1 MLSHIIGW
9 SLENRFIVLLTAIV
23 ISVFG
28 GLALKKINLDA
39 FPDVTP
45 IQVQINAVA
54 PSLNPL
60 EIEQQV
66 TLPIER
72 QLSGLPGLNNI
83 RSISKFGFGQ
93 LILTFDDDVNIYLAR
108 QLTAEKLQQSNLPA
122 NLPMPSLG
130 PLSTGLGEVFH
141 YVVEGK
147 DYSLEELTTIQDWI
161 IKPRLSAV
169 SGVAEINTW
178 GGEKR
183 QYQVIPQINKLVKYK
198 IRLGE
203 IIQSLQRNNINVGGG
218 NIVQAGE
225 YHLIHGL
232 GTVSSIEEIE
242 NIPVTYREGI
252 PIRISDVAQVMLGH
266 EIRRGAVTIN
276 ASGETVLGLGFMLKG
291 ENSYVVTKKL
301 AAKVKD
307 IQADLP
313 MGVKIRVLYQ
323 RTDLTDAVI
332 LTVKENL
339 FYGALLV
346 VATLFWF
353 MGSLRAGL
361 IVALAIPL
369 SMLFAFIEMVQ
380 FSIAGSLMSLGAI
393 DFGLIVDSSVI
404 VVENSMRK
412 LQEGV
417 KQKSRIEVV
426 RQASIEVRKPTLFG
440 ELIILVVF
448 LPILTLEGVEGKL
461 FFPMALTM
469 IFALAGSLII
479 SMTLTPVLASYLL
492 PMGKNHSETF
502 LMRTARVI
510 YQPVLQFAIRFKEVF
525 IISGIL
531 LTGLGIY
538 LGSKI
543 GNEFIPRLSEGTIV
557 INTVRLAGIS
567 LEESVRYGQRLEKLL
582 LEKFPDEIKE
592 VWTRTGTAQIATD
605 PMGLELSDLFIT
617 LRPRNLWKKAKN
629 QDELSIKIRDT
640 LKNMPAMR
648 TVLTQPI
655 EMRVNEMTAGI
666 RTDFGVKIFGDS
678 FEILKEKAT
687 EISAI
692 LEEVSGSSD
701 VYVEQITGQVVLEIK
716 VRQDAIGRYGLSA
729 EEVLKFIEGI
739 GAIPIGEIREGQRR
753 FDLVVRLE
761 GKYRNQPEALGSLI
775 IFTESGKMLPF
786 DELVSFR
793 QLDSPST
800 ISREW
805 QKRRITVQCNVVS
818 KDLRGFVE
826 AVKRRIRQ
834 EIEMPTGYHIEL
846 GGQFEHLE
854 RAEDRLKIIIP
865 TSLFL
870 ILCLLFISTGRL
882 SDSLIIFTGAPFAA
896 LGGIT
901 LLFLRDM
908 PFTISAAVGFVA
920 VSGVAMLNGLVLMST
935 IRQKIDSGLQVSEA
949 VFQGAMIRFRPVIM
963 TALVA
968 SAGFLPMAINTGVGA
983 EIQRPLSTVVI
994 GGVFSD
1000 CLLTLCILPALAVLF
1015 LRPNQTK
1022 L

>member
-1 MLSHIIGW
+1 MC
-9 SLENRFIVLLTAIV
+9 
-23 ISVFG
+23 
-28 GLALKKINLDA
+28 
-39 FPDVTP
+39 
-45 IQVQINAVA
+45 
-54 PSLNPL
+54 
-60 EIEQQV
+60 
-66 TLPIER
+66 
-72 QLSGLPGLNNI
+72 
-83 RSISKFGFGQ
+83 
-93 LILTFDDDVNIYLAR
+93 
-108 QLTAEKLQQSNLPA
+108 
-122 NLPMPSLG
+122 
-130 PLSTGLGEVFH
+130 
-141 YVVEGK
+141 
-147 DYSLEELTTIQDWI
+147 
-161 IKPRLSAV
+161 
-169 SGVAEINTW
+169 
-178 GGEKR
+178 
-183 QYQVIPQINKLVKYK
+183 
-198 IRLGE
+198 
-203 IIQSLQRNNINVGGG
+203 
-218 NIVQAGE
+218 
-225 YHLIHGL
+225 
-232 GTVSSIEEIE
+232 SS
-242 NIPVTYREGI
+242 
-252 PIRISDVAQVMLGH
+252 DL
-266 EIRRGAVTIN
+266 
-276 ASGETVLGLGFMLKG
+276 
-291 ENSYVVTKKL
+291 
-301 AAKVKD
+301 VKD

-678 FEILKEKAT
+678 FEVLKEKA
-687 EISAI
+687 
-692 LEEVSGSSD
+692 
-701 VYVEQITGQVVLEIK
+701 K
-716 VRQDAIGRYGLSA
+716 IGRA
-729 EEVLKFIEGI
+729 HV
-739 GAIPIGEIREGQRR
+739 
-753 FDLVVRLE
+753 
-761 GKYRNQPEALGSLI
+761 
-775 IFTESGKMLPF
+775 
-786 DELVSFR
+786 
-793 QLDSPST
+793 
-800 ISREW
+800 
-805 QKRRITVQCNVVS
+805 
-818 KDLRGFVE
+818 
-826 AVKRRIRQ
+826 
-834 EIEMPTGYHIEL
+834 
-846 GGQFEHLE
+846 
-854 RAEDRLKIIIP
+854 
-865 TSLFL
+865 
-870 ILCLLFISTGRL
+870 
-882 SDSLIIFTGAPFAA
+882 
-896 LGGIT
+896 
-901 LLFLRDM
+901 
-908 PFTISAAVGFVA
+908 
-920 VSGVAMLNGLVLMST
+920 
-935 IRQKIDSGLQVSEA
+935 
-949 VFQGAMIRFRPVIM
+949 
-963 TALVA
+963 
-968 SAGFLPMAINTGVGA
+968 
-983 EIQRPLSTVVI
+983 
-994 GGVFSD
+994 
-1000 CLLTLCILPALAVLF
+1000 
-1015 LRPNQTK
+1015 
-1022 L
+1022 

>member
-9 SLENRFIVLLTAIV
+9 SLQNRFTVLLVAIV

-28 GLALKKINLDA
+28 ILALKEINLDA

-93 LILTFDDDVNIYLAR
+93 LILTFDDTVNIYLAR

-147 DYSLEELTTIQDWI
+147 DHSLEELTTIQDWF

-178 GGEKR
+178 GGKKR

-198 IRLGE
+198 IRLAE
-203 IIQSLQRNNINVGGG
+203 IIKSLQRNNINVGGG

-232 GTVSSIEEIE
+232 GTVSSIDEIE
-242 NIPVTYREGI
+242 NIPITLREGI

-276 ASGETVLGLGFMLKG
+276 GTGETVLGLGFMLKG
-291 ENSYVVTKKL
+291 ENSYLVTKNL
-301 AAKVKD
+301 AAKVEE

-313 MGVKIRVLYQ
+313 AGVKIKVVYQ

-346 VATLFWF
+346 VAILFWF

-412 LQEGV
+412 LQEGG
-417 KQKSRIEVV
+417 KQQSRIEVV

-440 ELIILVVF
+440 ELIILIVF

-469 IFALAGSLII
+469 IFALVGSLII

-492 PMGKNHSETF
+492 PLDQRHSETF
-502 LMRTARVI
+502 LMRTARFI
-510 YQPVLQFAIRFKEVF
+510 YCPVLKFALRFKRLF
-525 IISGIL
+525 IMSGIL
-531 LTGLGIY
+531 LSGLGIY

-543 GNEFIPRLSEGTIV
+543 GNEFIPRLAEGTIV

-582 LEKFPDEIKE
+582 LENFPDEIKE
-592 VWTRTGTAQIATD
+592 VWTRTGTAQVATD

-617 LRPRNLWKKAKN
+617 LRPRRLWKKALS
-629 QDELSIKIRDT
+629 QEELSIKIRDV
-640 LKNMPAMR
+640 LENMPAMR

-678 FEILKEKAT
+678 FEVLKEKAT
-687 EISAI
+687 EISVI
-692 LEEVSGSSD
+692 LKEISGSSD
-701 VYVEQITGQVVLEIK
+701 VYVEQITGQVVLEVKI
-716 VRQDAIGRYGLSA
+716 RQDAIGRYGLSA

-739 GAIPIGEIREGQRR
+739 GAIPVGEIREGQRR

-761 GKYRNQPEALGSLI
+761 GKYRNQPEALSSLM
-775 IFTESGKMLPF
+775 IFTESGKMLPLN
-786 DELVSFR
+786 ELVSFR

-818 KDLRGFVE
+818 GDLRGFVDV
-826 AVKRRIRQ
+826 VKRKIRQ
-834 EIEMPTGYHIEL
+834 EIEMPAGYHIEL

-854 RAEDRLKIIIP
+854 RAEDRLQIIIP
-865 TSLFL
+865 TSLLL
-870 ILCLLFISTGRL
+870 ILCLLFISTGKL

-896 LGGIT
+896 LGGVT

-935 IRQKIDSGLQVSEA
+935 IRQKIESGLQVSEA
-949 VFQGAMIRFRPVIM
+949 VFQGTMIRFRPVIM

-1000 CLLTLCILPALAVLF
+1000 CLLTLCILPALAALF
-1015 LRPNQTK
+1015 LKPNHAK
-1022 L
+1022 S